1 MYGGGVKE
9 GVGGRRGLGGGG
21 RRGWGVVAPFNLS
34 TTHLMAV
41 ERGEAKLRDNT
52 KRNCSSSETLKR
64 NIFVNENDS

>member
-1 MYGGGVKE
+1 MGGGLRRGLGGGGVW
-9 GVGGRRGLGGGG
+9 GGGGG